1 MATDKS
7 GAYALGYALGGGY
20 ASDREDKRKAVQL
33 QAAQQ
38 GMQFDEQG
46 NLGYM
51 QGSKEDLQAQ
61 EFTMI
66 KQQLQ
71 ELESRY
77 IKKDTWDALEGG
89 LKDGNYSQ
97 FNSFLSSSPKVREM
111 YSQMGVQSVETF
123 DPYNEEHLKAYQQS
137 GFNPDVINYL
147 TQARD
152 GKIEGMNQD
161 EVRNVAKSLGV
172 AYPLVRGTDNSFSV
186 SPINDF
192 VASTNLLKEAKS
204 DEQRKLFFDT
214 IAQGQ
219 NTIKGLTS
227 RAYEANLQK
236 QELENTKSSI
246 AVQTEQLKLSD
257 MQTYLEQNPGS
268 SLADYIATTK
278 AKSMKAE
285 SKSAMEK
292 ETEYIRENYGD
303 EAAQQYIDKKL
314 KGTDT
319 TPAAIKTK
327 KYDESIVNTIKAES
341 GTEDLFDVD
350 YSKLSSENKTRF
362 DDMVKEDAKNMK
374 PEEYD
379 ALSTLQSAANK
390 LNVEDLK
397 DTTGIVDA
405 SFNKIFDTLGM
416 DLPEKELVQ
425 SANYNLIK
433 NAIVKAAMGSQVT
446 GNELERMTA
455 QLGTEFKADKTVR
468 IKMAET
474 LDNLVAKYEGYKTKA
489 PAFYARAMKDK
500 VNNMKNVS
508 NYLRNPDTKQPSTTN
523 TKVVKTG
530 QVINGYQYLG
540 GDTKDKNNWK
550 KVN

>member
-1 MATDKS
+1 MADGYES
-7 GAYALGYALGGGY
+7 LGYALAGGY
-20 ASDREDKRKAVQL
+20 ADDRETKRKAVQL

-38 GMQFDEQG
+38 GMQFDDKG

-61 EFTMI
+61 EFSMV

-77 IKKDTWDALEGG
+77 IKQDTWQSLEAG

-97 FNSFLSSSPKVREM
+97 FNSFLSSSPKVRDM
-111 YSQMGVQSVETF
+111 YAQMGVQSVETF
-123 DPYNEEHLKAYQQS
+123 DPYNPEHLQAYQKS
-137 GFNPDVINYL
+137 GFNPDVISYL

-152 GKIEGMNQD
+152 GQIEGMGPD
-161 EVRNVAKSLGV
+161 EVRSVAKSLGV
-172 AYPLVRGTDNSFSV
+172 AYPLVRGIDNSFSV
-186 SPINDF
+186 APINDF

-204 DEQRKLFFDT
+204 SEQRKLFFDT

-219 NTIKGLTS
+219 NAIKGLTS
-227 RAYEANLQK
+227 RAYEASLQK
-236 QELENTKSSI
+236 QELENQKSSI
-246 AVQTEQLKLSD
+246 EGQTEQLKLTD

-268 SLADYIATTK
+268 SLADYMATMK
-278 AKSMKAE
+278 AKSLKAE

-303 EAAQQYIDKKL
+303 EAAQEYVNKKL
-314 KGTDT
+314 RVTDT

-327 KYDESIVNTIKAES
+327 KYDENIVNTIKSES
-341 GTEDLFDVD
+341 NTEDLFDVD
-350 YSKLSSENKTRF
+350 YTKLSKENKTRF
-362 DDMVKEDAKNMK
+362 DELVKEDAKNIK

-379 ALSTLQSAANK
+379 ALSTLQAAANK
-390 LNVEDLK
+390 LNTEDLK

-416 DLPEKELVQ
+416 DLPTNELVQ

-500 VNNMKNVS
+500 VENMTKVS
-508 NYLRNPDTKQPSTTN
+508 KYLKNPDGEPKTTS

-530 QVINGYQYLG
+530 QVVNGYQYLG
-540 GDTKDKNNWK
+540 GDTKDKKNWK
-550 KVN
+550 KVD

>member
-1 MATDKS
+1 MVDGYES
-7 GAYALGYALGGGY
+7 LGYALAGGY
-20 ASDREDKRKAVQL
+20 ADDRETKRKAVQL

-38 GMQFDEQG
+38 GMQFDDKG

-61 EFTMI
+61 EFSMV

-77 IKKDTWDALEGG
+77 IKQDTWQSLEAG

-97 FNSFLSSSPKVREM
+97 FNSFLSSSPKVRDM
-111 YSQMGVQSVETF
+111 YAQMGVQSVETF
-123 DPYNEEHLKAYQQS
+123 DPYNPEHLQAYQKS
-137 GFNPDVINYL
+137 GFNPDVISYL

-152 GKIEGMNQD
+152 GQIEGMGPD
-161 EVRNVAKSLGV
+161 EVRSVAKSLGV

-186 SPINDF
+186 APINDF

-204 DEQRKLFFDT
+204 SEQRKLFFDT

-219 NTIKGLTS
+219 NAIKGLTS
-227 RAYEANLQK
+227 RAYEASLQK
-236 QELENTKSSI
+236 QELENQKSSI
-246 AVQTEQLKLSD
+246 EGQTEQLKLTD

-268 SLADYIATTK
+268 SLADYMATMK

-303 EAAQQYIDKKL
+303 EAAQEYVNKKL
-314 KGTDT
+314 RVSDT

-327 KYDESIVNTIKAES
+327 KYDENIVNTIKSES
-341 GTEDLFDVD
+341 NTEDLFDVD
-350 YSKLSSENKTRF
+350 YTKLSKENKTRF
-362 DDMVKEDAKNMK
+362 DELVKEDAKNIK

-379 ALSTLQSAANK
+379 ALSTLQAAANK
-390 LNVEDLK
+390 LNTEDLK
-397 DTTGIVDA
+397 NTTGIVDA

-416 DLPEKELVQ
+416 DLPTNELVQ

-468 IKMAET
+468 VKMAET

-500 VNNMKNVS
+500 VENM
-508 NYLRNPDTKQPSTTN
+508 
-523 TKVVKTG
+523 TKVSKYLKNPEGEPKTTSTKAVKTG
-530 QVINGYQYLG
+530 QVVNGYQYLG
-540 GDTKDKNNWK
+540 GDTKDKKNWK
-550 KVN
+550 KVD

>member
-1 MATDKS
+1 MPS
-7 GAYALGYALGGGY
+7 NQSNGAYAIGYALGGGY
-20 ASDREDKRKAVQL
+20 ESDREDKRKAIQL

-61 EFTMI
+61 EFSMV

-77 IKKDTWDALEGG
+77 IKQDTWQSLEAG

-97 FNSFLSSSPKVREM
+97 FNSFLSSSPKVRDM
-111 YSQMGVQSVETF
+111 YTQMGVQSVETF
-123 DPYNEEHLKAYQQS
+123 DPYNPEHLQAYQKS
-137 GFNPDVINYL
+137 GFNPDVISYL

-152 GKIEGMNQD
+152 GQIEGMGPD
-161 EVRNVAKSLGV
+161 EVRSVAKSLGV

-186 SPINDF
+186 APINDF

-204 DEQRKLFFDT
+204 SEQRNLFFDT

-219 NTIKGLTS
+219 NAIKGLTS
-227 RAYEANLQK
+227 RAYEASLQK
-236 QELENTKSSI
+236 QELENQKSNI
-246 AVQTEQLKLSD
+246 EGQTEQLKLTD

-268 SLADYIATTK
+268 SLADYMATMK

-303 EAAQQYIDKKL
+303 EAAQEYVNKKL
-314 KGTDT
+314 RVTDT
-319 TPAAIKTK
+319 TPASIKTK
-327 KYDESIVNTIKAES
+327 KYDENIVNTIKSES
-341 GTEDLFDVD
+341 NTEDLFDVD
-350 YSKLSSENKTRF
+350 YTKLSTENKTRF
-362 DDMVKEDAKNMK
+362 DELVKEDAKNIK

-379 ALSTLQSAANK
+379 ALSTLQAAANK
-390 LNVEDLK
+390 LNTEDLK
-397 DTTGIVDA
+397 NTTGIVDA

-416 DLPEKELVQ
+416 DLPTNELVQ

-500 VNNMKNVS
+500 VENMTKVS
-508 NYLRNPDTKQPSTTN
+508 KYLKNPDGEPKTTS

-530 QVINGYQYLG
+530 QVVNGYQYLG
-540 GDTKDKNNWK
+540 GDTKDKKNWK
-550 KVN
+550 KVD

>member
-1 MATDKS
+1 MAD
-7 GAYALGYALGGGY
+7 GYEALGYALAGGY
-20 ASDREDKRKAVQL
+20 ADDRETKRKAVQL

-38 GMQFDEQG
+38 GMQFDDKG

-51 QGSKEDLQAQ
+51 PGSKEDLQAQ
-61 EFTMI
+61 EFSMV

-71 ELESRY
+71 DLESRY
-77 IKKDTWDALEGG
+77 IKQDTWQSLEAG

-97 FNSFLSSSPKVREM
+97 FNSFLSSSTKVRDM
-111 YSQMGVQSVETF
+111 YAQMGVQSVETF
-123 DPYNEEHLKAYQQS
+123 DPYNPEHLQAYQKS
-137 GFNPDVINYL
+137 GFNPDVISYL

-152 GKIEGMNQD
+152 GQIEGMGPD
-161 EVRNVAKSLGV
+161 EVRSVAKSLGV

-186 SPINDF
+186 APINDF

-204 DEQRKLFFDT
+204 SEQRKLFFDT

-219 NTIKGLTS
+219 NAIKGLTS
-227 RAYEANLQK
+227 RAYEASLQK
-236 QELENTKSSI
+236 QELENQKSNI
-246 AVQTEQLKLSD
+246 EGQTEQLKLTD

-268 SLADYIATTK
+268 SLADYMATMK

-292 ETEYIRENYGD
+292 EIEYIRENYGD
-303 EAAQQYIDKKL
+303 DAAQQYIDKKL
-314 KGTDT
+314 RVTDS
-319 TPAAIKTK
+319 TPASIKTK
-327 KYDESIVNTIKAES
+327 KYDENIVNTIKSES
-341 GTEDLFDVD
+341 NVEDLFDVD
-350 YSKLSSENKTRF
+350 YTKLSKENKTRF
-362 DDMVKEDAKNMK
+362 AELVKEDAKNIK

-379 ALSTLQSAANK
+379 ALSTLEAAANK
-390 LNVEDLK
+390 LNTEDLK
-397 DTTGIVDA
+397 NTTGLVDA
-405 SFNKIFDTLGM
+405 SFNKILDTLGL
-416 DLPEKELVQ
+416 DLPTNELVQ

-433 NAIVKAAMGSQVT
+433 NSIVKAAMGSQVT

-474 LDNLVAKYEGYKTKA
+474 LDNLIAKYEGYKTKA

-500 VNNMKNVS
+500 VENMTKVSKYLKN
-508 NYLRNPDTKQPSTTN
+508 PEGEPKTTS

-530 QVINGYQYLG
+530 QVVNGYQYLG
-540 GDTKDKNNWK
+540 GDTKDKKNWK
-550 KVN
+550 KVD

>member
-1 MATDKS
+1 MADGYES
-7 GAYALGYALGGGY
+7 LGYALAGGY
-20 ASDREDKRKAVQL
+20 ADDRETKRKAVQL

-38 GMQFDEQG
+38 GMQFDDKG

-61 EFTMI
+61 EFSMV

-77 IKKDTWDALEGG
+77 IKQDTWQSLEAG

-97 FNSFLSSSPKVREM
+97 FNSFLSSSPKVRDI
-111 YSQMGVQSVETF
+111 YAQMGVQSVETF
-123 DPYNEEHLKAYQQS
+123 DPYNPEHLQAYQKS
-137 GFNPDVINYL
+137 GFNPDVISYL

-152 GKIEGMNQD
+152 GQIDGMGPD

-186 SPINDF
+186 APINDF

-204 DEQRKLFFDT
+204 NEQRTLFFDT

-219 NTIKGLTS
+219 NAIKGLTS
-227 RAYEANLQK
+227 RAYEASLQK
-236 QELENTKSSI
+236 QELENQKSNI
-246 AVQTEQLKLSD
+246 EGQTEQLKLTD

-268 SLADYIATTK
+268 SLADYMATMK
-278 AKSMKAE
+278 AKSLKAE

-303 EAAQQYIDKKL
+303 EVAQEYVNKKL
-314 KGTDT
+314 RVTDT

-327 KYDESIVNTIKAES
+327 KYDENIVNTIKSES
-341 GTEDLFDVD
+341 NTEDLFDVD
-350 YSKLSSENKTRF
+350 YTKLSKENKTRF
-362 DDMVKEDAKNMK
+362 DELVKEDAKNIK

-379 ALSTLQSAANK
+379 ALSTLQAAANK
-390 LNVEDLK
+390 LNTEDLK
-397 DTTGIVDA
+397 NTTGIVDA
-405 SFNKIFDTLGM
+405 SFNRIFDTLGM
-416 DLPEKELVQ
+416 DLPTNELVQ

-468 IKMAET
+468 VKMAET

-500 VNNMKNVS
+500 VENMTKVSKYLKNPEGEPKTTS
-508 NYLRNPDTKQPSTTN
+508 N
-523 TKVVKTG
+523 KVVKTG
-530 QVINGYQYLG
+530 QVVNGYQYLG
-540 GDTKDKNNWK
+540 GDTKDKKNWK
-550 KVN
+550 KVD

>member
-1 MATDKS
+1 MADGYES
-7 GAYALGYALGGGY
+7 LGYALAGGY
-20 ASDREDKRKAVQL
+20 ADDRETKRKAVQL

-38 GMQFDEQG
+38 GMQFDDKG

-61 EFTMI
+61 EFSMV

-77 IKKDTWDALEGG
+77 IKQDTWQSLEAG

-97 FNSFLSSSPKVREM
+97 FNSFLSSSPKVRDM
-111 YSQMGVQSVETF
+111 YAQMGVQSVETF
-123 DPYNEEHLKAYQQS
+123 DPYNPEHLQAYQKS
-137 GFNPDVINYL
+137 GFNPDVISYL

-152 GKIEGMNQD
+152 GQIEGMGPD
-161 EVRNVAKSLGV
+161 EVRSVATSLGV
-172 AYPLVRGTDNSFSV
+172 AYPLVRGIDNSFSV
-186 SPINDF
+186 APINDF

-204 DEQRKLFFDT
+204 SEQRKLFFDT

-219 NTIKGLTS
+219 NAIKGLTS
-227 RAYEANLQK
+227 RAYEASVQK
-236 QELENTKSSI
+236 QELENQKSSI
-246 AVQTEQLKLSD
+246 EGQTEQLKLTD

-268 SLADYIATTK
+268 SLADYMATMK
-278 AKSMKAE
+278 AKSLKAE

-303 EAAQQYIDKKL
+303 EAAQEYVNKKL
-314 KGTDT
+314 RVTDT
-319 TPAAIKTK
+319 TPASIKTK
-327 KYDESIVNTIKAES
+327 KYDENIVNTIKSES
-341 GTEDLFDVD
+341 NTEDLFDVD
-350 YSKLSSENKTRF
+350 YTKLSKENKTRF
-362 DDMVKEDAKNMK
+362 DELVKEDAKNIK

-379 ALSTLQSAANK
+379 ALSTLQAAANK
-390 LNVEDLK
+390 LNTEDLK
-397 DTTGIVDA
+397 NTTGIVDA
-405 SFNKIFDTLGM
+405 SFNRIFDTLGM
-416 DLPEKELVQ
+416 DLPTNELVQ

-468 IKMAET
+468 VKMAET
-474 LDNLVAKYEGYKTKA
+474 LDNLIAKYEGYKTKA

-500 VNNMKNVS
+500 VENMTKVSRYLKN
-508 NYLRNPDTKQPSTTN
+508 PEGEPKTTS

-530 QVINGYQYLG
+530 QVVNGYQYLG
-540 GDTKDKNNWK
+540 GDTKDKKNWK
-550 KVN
+550 KVD

>member
-1 MATDKS
+1 MADGYES
-7 GAYALGYALGGGY
+7 LGYALAGGY
-20 ASDREDKRKAVQL
+20 AEDRETKRKAVQL

-38 GMQFDEQG
+38 GMQFDDKG

-51 QGSKEDLQAQ
+51 PGSKEDLQAQ
-61 EFTMI
+61 EFSMV

-77 IKKDTWDALEGG
+77 IKQDTWQSLEAG

-97 FNSFLSSSPKVREM
+97 FNSFLSSSPKVRDM
-111 YSQMGVQSVETF
+111 YTQMGVQSVETF
-123 DPYNEEHLKAYQQS
+123 DPYNPEHLQAYQKS
-137 GFNPDVINYL
+137 GFNPDVISYL

-152 GKIEGMNQD
+152 GQIEGMGPD
-161 EVRNVAKSLGV
+161 EVRSVAKSLGV

-186 SPINDF
+186 APINDF

-204 DEQRKLFFDT
+204 SEQRKLFFDT

-219 NTIKGLTS
+219 NAIKGLTS
-227 RAYEANLQK
+227 RAYEASLQK
-236 QELENTKSSI
+236 QELENQKSSI
-246 AVQTEQLKLSD
+246 EGQTEQLKLTD

-268 SLADYIATTK
+268 SLADYMATMK
-278 AKSMKAE
+278 AKSLKAE

-303 EAAQQYIDKKL
+303 EAAQEYVNKKL
-314 KGTDT
+314 RVTDT
-319 TPAAIKTK
+319 TPASIKTK
-327 KYDESIVNTIKAES
+327 KYDENIVNTIKSES
-341 GTEDLFDVD
+341 NTEDLFDVD
-350 YSKLSSENKTRF
+350 YTKLSKENKTRF
-362 DDMVKEDAKNMK
+362 DELVKEDAKNIK

-379 ALSTLQSAANK
+379 ALSTLQAAANK
-390 LNVEDLK
+390 LNTEDLK
-397 DTTGIVDA
+397 NTTGIVDA

-416 DLPEKELVQ
+416 DLPTNELVQ

-468 IKMAET
+468 VKMAET

-500 VNNMKNVS
+500 VENMTKVSKYLKN
-508 NYLRNPDTKQPSTTN
+508 PEGEPKTTS

-530 QVINGYQYLG
+530 QVVNGYQYLG
-540 GDTKDKNNWK
+540 GDTKDKKNWK
-550 KVN
+550 KVD

>member
-1 MATDKS
+1 MADGYES
-7 GAYALGYALGGGY
+7 LGYALAGGY
-20 ASDREDKRKAVQL
+20 ADDRETKRKAVQL

-38 GMQFDEQG
+38 GMQFDDKG

-61 EFTMI
+61 EFSMV

-77 IKKDTWDALEGG
+77 IKQDTWQSLEAG

-97 FNSFLSSSPKVREM
+97 FNSFLSSSPKVRDM
-111 YSQMGVQSVETF
+111 YAQMGVQSVETF
-123 DPYNEEHLKAYQQS
+123 DPYNPEHLQAYQKS
-137 GFNPDVINYL
+137 GFNPDVISYL

-152 GKIEGMNQD
+152 GQIEGMGPD

-172 AYPLVRGTDNSFSV
+172 AYPLVRGIDNSFSV
-186 SPINDF
+186 APINDF

-204 DEQRKLFFDT
+204 SEQRKLFFDT

-219 NTIKGLTS
+219 NAIKGLTS
-227 RAYEANLQK
+227 RAYEASLQK
-236 QELENTKSSI
+236 QELENQKSNI
-246 AVQTEQLKLSD
+246 EGQTEQLKLTD
-257 MQTYLEQNPGS
+257 MQIYLEQNPGS
-268 SLADYIATTK
+268 SLADYMATMK

-303 EAAQQYIDKKL
+303 EAAQEYVNKKL
-314 KGTDT
+314 RVTDT

-327 KYDESIVNTIKAES
+327 KYDENIVNTIKSES
-341 GTEDLFDVD
+341 NTEDLFDVD
-350 YSKLSSENKTRF
+350 YTKLSKENKTRF
-362 DDMVKEDAKNMK
+362 DELVKEDAKNIK

-379 ALSTLQSAANK
+379 ALSTLQAAANK
-390 LNVEDLK
+390 LNTEDLK
-397 DTTGIVDA
+397 NTTGIVDA

-416 DLPEKELVQ
+416 DLPTNELVQ

-489 PAFYARAMKDK
+489 PAFYARAIKDK
-500 VNNMKNVS
+500 VENMTKVSKYLKN
-508 NYLRNPDTKQPSTTN
+508 PEGEPKTTS

-530 QVINGYQYLG
+530 QVVNGYQYLG
-540 GDTKDKNNWK
+540 GDTKDKKNWK
-550 KVN
+550 KVD

>member
-1 MATDKS
+1 MADGYES
-7 GAYALGYALGGGY
+7 LGYALAGGY
-20 ASDREDKRKAVQL
+20 ADDRETKRKAVQL

-38 GMQFDEQG
+38 GMQFDDKG

-61 EFTMI
+61 EFSMV

-77 IKKDTWDALEGG
+77 IKQDTWQSLEAG

-97 FNSFLSSSPKVREM
+97 FNSFLSSSPKVRDM
-111 YSQMGVQSVETF
+111 YAQIGVQSVETF
-123 DPYNEEHLKAYQQS
+123 DPYNPEHLQAYQKS
-137 GFNPDVINYL
+137 GFNPDVISYL

-152 GKIEGMNQD
+152 GQIEGMGPD

-172 AYPLVRGTDNSFSV
+172 AYPLVRGIDNSFSV
-186 SPINDF
+186 APINDF

-204 DEQRKLFFDT
+204 SEQRKLFFDT

-219 NTIKGLTS
+219 NAIKGLTS
-227 RAYEANLQK
+227 RAYEASLQK
-236 QELENTKSSI
+236 QELENKKSSI
-246 AVQTEQLKLSD
+246 EGQTEQLKLTD

-268 SLADYIATTK
+268 SLADYMATMK

-303 EAAQQYIDKKL
+303 EAAQEYVNKKL
-314 KGTDT
+314 RVTDT

-327 KYDESIVNTIKAES
+327 KYDENIVNTIKSES
-341 GTEDLFDVD
+341 NTEDLFDVD
-350 YSKLSSENKTRF
+350 YTKLSKENKTRF
-362 DDMVKEDAKNMK
+362 DELVKEDAKNIK

-379 ALSTLQSAANK
+379 ALSTLQAAANK
-390 LNVEDLK
+390 LNTEDLK
-397 DTTGIVDA
+397 NTTGIVDA

-416 DLPEKELVQ
+416 DLPTNELVQ

-500 VNNMKNVS
+500 VENMTKVSKYLKN
-508 NYLRNPDTKQPSTTN
+508 PEGEPKTTS

-530 QVINGYQYLG
+530 QVVNGYQYLG
-540 GDTKDKNNWK
+540 GDTKDKKNWK
-550 KVN
+550 KVD

>member
-1 MATDKS
+1 MTDGYES
-7 GAYALGYALGGGY
+7 LGYALAGGY
-20 ASDREDKRKAVQL
+20 ADDRETKRKAVQL

-38 GMQFDEQG
+38 GMQFDDKG

-61 EFTMI
+61 EFSMV

-77 IKKDTWDALEGG
+77 IKQDTWQSLEAG
-89 LKDGNYSQ
+89 LKDGNYRQ
-97 FNSFLSSSPKVREM
+97 FNSFLSSSPKVRDM
-111 YSQMGVQSVETF
+111 YAQMGVQSVETF
-123 DPYNEEHLKAYQQS
+123 DPYNPEHLQAYQKS
-137 GFNPDVINYL
+137 GFNPDVISYL

-152 GKIEGMNQD
+152 GQVEGMGPE
-161 EVRNVAKSLGV
+161 EVRSVAKSLGV
-172 AYPLVRGTDNSFSV
+172 AYPLVRGIDNSFSV
-186 SPINDF
+186 APINDF

-204 DEQRKLFFDT
+204 SEQRKLFFDT

-219 NTIKGLTS
+219 NAIKGLTS
-227 RAYEANLQK
+227 RAYEASLQK
-236 QELENTKSSI
+236 QELENQKSNI
-246 AVQTEQLKLSD
+246 EGQTEQLKLTD

-268 SLADYIATTK
+268 SLADYMATMK
-278 AKSMKAE
+278 AKSLKAE

-303 EAAQQYIDKKL
+303 EAAQEYVNKKL
-314 KGTDT
+314 RVTDT
-319 TPAAIKTK
+319 TPASIKTK
-327 KYDESIVNTIKAES
+327 KYDENIVNTIKSES
-341 GTEDLFDVD
+341 NTEDLFDVD
-350 YSKLSSENKTRF
+350 YTKLSKENKTRF
-362 DDMVKEDAKNMK
+362 DELVKEDAKNIK

-379 ALSTLQSAANK
+379 ALSTLQAAANK
-390 LNVEDLK
+390 LNTEDLK
-397 DTTGIVDA
+397 NTTGIVDA

-416 DLPEKELVQ
+416 DLPTNELVQ

-468 IKMAET
+468 VKMAET

-500 VNNMKNVS
+500 VENMTKVSKYLKN
-508 NYLRNPDTKQPSTTN
+508 PEGEPKTTS
-523 TKVVKTG
+523 TKVVKIG
-530 QVINGYQYLG
+530 QVVNGYQYLG
-540 GDTKDKNNWK
+540 GDTKDKKNWK
-550 KVN
+550 KVD